1 MTVTA
6 ESALNSVR
14 ASAERLREA
23 AQELVLIAVEDRPRG
38 SEIHLTTQVHDA
50 ALDLASEAEQAA
62 GALPSNKDGERVTR
76 AGAARHVA
84 QCHASV
90 NVLGAML
97 VRELAAP
104 ERITE
109 LAALGADRGRE
120 AGSWAEEIIRC
131 IETCQQLLW
140 IDVQPALLGYWQEL
154 ADTTNRTWA
163 PATET
168 ELEREGHSHDA

>member
-6 ESALNSVR
+6 ESALSLVR

-23 AQELVLIAVEDRPRG
+23 VQELVLIAVEDRPRG
-38 SEIHLTTQVHDA
+38 PELHLITQVHDA
-50 ALDLASEAEQAA
+50 ALDLGAEAEQAA
-62 GALPSNKDGERVTR
+62 GALPLDGDGGGESR
-76 AGAARHVA
+76 AAAARHVA
-84 QCHASV
+84 ECHVRV
-90 NVLGAML
+90 NVLGAVL

-109 LAALGADRGRE
+109 LAALGADHGRE

-131 IETCQQLLW
+131 IETCQHLLW
-140 IDVQPALLGYWQEL
+140 TDVQPALLGYWQEL
-154 ADTTNRTWA
+154 ADMTRRTWA

-168 ELEREGHSHDA
+168 KLEREGHSHDV

>member
-50 ALDLASEAEQAA
+50 VLDLAAEAEQAA
-62 GALPSNKDGERVTR
+62 GALPPEADGERVTP

-90 NVLGAML
+90 NGLGAVL
-97 VRELAAP
+97 IRELAAP

-109 LAALGADRGRE
+109 LASLGADHGRE
-120 AGSWAEEIIRC
+120 SGSWAEEIIRC
-131 IETCQQLLW
+131 IETCQHLLW
-140 IDVQPALLGYWQEL
+140 TDVQPALLGYWQEL
-154 ADTTNRTWA
+154 ADTTNRTWV

-168 ELEREGHSHDA
+168 ELEREGHSHDV